1 MKILMILDNLS
12 CDSGVS
18 TIVMNLYNKFDKN
31 KMKIDFLIFKES
43 NTSYINIVREKGS
56 EVFCL
61 KNPLDFK
68 QSLVAILELKN
79 FFKKNAKNYDIV
91 HLHSPTLNE
100 FTLRYAK
107 KYGIRNRIIHSHSTM
122 MSSNKLKNILHK
134 ILLRNVNKYANN
146 YWACS
151 TEAANFLYGKKF
163 CDAHSI
169 ELVKNAV
176 EISKYRYNS
185 NDAERLK
192 KEYNVQ
198 NKMVVAHISNFSL
211 IKNVMFLIPII
222 EEVVAVRKD
231 IVFVFV
237 GDGITKRK
245 IEKKIIEK
253 KLEKYCM
260 FIGRKN
266 NIQNILNLID
276 VILLPSIKEG
286 LPVVAIEAQ
295 ANGILCLVSDSIT
308 KESDIGNIK
317 FIPLNHKIWSDE
329 IIKIKPISAE
339 QRIKLYKH
347 IDNTD
352 FNIDREGKRI
362 QEIYISMM

>member
-31 KMKIDFLIFKES
+31 KIKIDFLIFKE
-43 NTSYINIVREKGS
+43 NDNSYINTVKEKGS
-56 EVFCL
+56 KVFCL
-61 KNPLDFK
+61 KNPLNFK
-68 QSLVAILELKN
+68 QSLSATLELKR
-79 FFKKNAKNYDIV
+79 FFKRNAKNYDIV

-100 FTLRYAK
+100 FTLKYAK
-107 KYGIRNRIIHSHSTM
+107 KYGIKNRIIHSHSTM
-122 MSSNKLKNILHK
+122 MSNNKLKKILHK
-134 ILLRNVNKYANN
+134 ILLKNIHKYANN

-163 CDAHSI
+163 CDVHKI
-169 ELVKNAV
+169 EIVKNAI
-176 EISKYRYNS
+176 EISKYRYSSIN
-185 NDAERLK
+185 AEELK
-192 KEYNVQ
+192 KEYNMQ
-198 NKMVVAHISNFSL
+198 DKMVVAHISNFSS
-211 IKNVMFLIPII
+211 IKNVMFLIPVI

-237 GDGITKRK
+237 GDGITKIK
-245 IEKKIIEK
+245 IEKKIMEK

-260 FIGRKN
+260 FIGRKD
-266 NIQNILNLID
+266 NIQNILNIVD
-276 VILLPSIKEG
+276 VIVLPSIKEG
-286 LPVVAIEAQ
+286 LPVVAVEAQ
-295 ANGILCLVSDSIT
+295 ANGILCLVSSSIT
-308 KESDIGNIK
+308 READIGNIK

-339 QRIKLYKH
+339 QRIKLCKH